1 MRMLKKHGHW
11 LFFGL
16 MALITVYMDSFIAQ
30 HVLDG
35 DASDYMNRG
44 WIMAQQRNPFT
55 RDLYLTTEVRL
66 LDFPVVFAAF
76 FLLTD
81 NWTLVRI
88 LGTITV
94 QAYYVLSFWYLC
106 KQADVDRKIAV
117 IGAGMLLMPFSTPYA
132 RLVLYHLYYILYMA
146 NAFWIMGFTLRVLYT
161 PREQKRRALLPAAL
175 LAGMWVYVGLNGI
188 RHMMIIG
195 IPMLAVAIVQCLC
208 TLREY
213 QWQDGRLCGPEP
225 FWRTQPVRLLEILL
239 ASCLCFAAGYVINAR
254 VLLPYY
260 GVQDMS
266 SAFFLPGLKTDH
278 YSQIF
283 NGWLLST
290 GIRYTKQKL
299 VGPRGLALIASLFS
313 FGYLLAVS
321 LAGCFEKGSAKRSL
335 MKSVLGASFV
345 TTTLI
350 FLFETAA
357 RTYQIYYAPV
367 VALAALP
374 LTQELTLLKK
384 RGVSACRKALI
395 LLTCG
400 CFLYQGIYS
409 LYFIRVDKTAM
420 DRWDGMEYY
429 AMDTVDQVRDCAAF
443 MQENGYTHGF
453 INYWYASPM
462 IELSNGALNV
472 AGIQN
477 AESSERIELCRW
489 GSSKSAFEPE
499 NMPEKVMVFI
509 EREQAPAFESLF
521 PALPLVHEGWIFNGY
536 EADSSLIQ

>member
-1 MRMLKKHGHW
+1 MKLLLNAGAKFSAGVFFVAVL
-11 LFFGL
+11 LFGPAGTLRYPNAWKF
-16 MALITVYMDSFIAQ
+16 MAL
-30 HVLDG
+30 L
-35 DASDYMNRG
+35 
-44 WIMAQQRNPFT
+44 
-55 RDLYLTTEVRL
+55 
-66 LDFPVVFAAF
+66 
-76 FLLTD
+76 FLP
-81 NWTLVRI
+81 
-88 LGTITV
+88 
-94 QAYYVLSFWYLC
+94 
-106 KQADVDRKIAV
+106 
-117 IGAGMLLMPFSTPYA
+117 M
-132 RLVLYHLYYILYMA
+132 LVLGVVL
-146 NAFWIMGFTLRVLYT
+146 FWKA
-161 PREQKRRALLPAAL
+161 PALLEKR
-175 LAGMWVYVGLNGI
+175 LNN
-188 RHMMIIG
+188 
-195 IPMLAVAIVQCLC
+195 
-208 TLREY
+208 RERES
-213 QWQDGRLCGPEP
+213 G
-225 FWRTQPVRLLEILL
+225 
-239 ASCLCFAAGYVINAR
+239 
-254 VLLPYY
+254 
-260 GVQDMS
+260 
-266 SAFFLPGLKTDH
+266 
-278 YSQIF
+278 
-283 NGWLLST
+283 
-290 GIRYTKQKL
+290 QK
-299 VGPRGLALIASLFS
+299 G
-313 FGYLLAVS
+313 
-321 LAGCFEKGSAKRSL
+321 
-335 MKSVLGASFV
+335 
-345 TTTLI
+345 
-350 FLFETAA
+350 
-357 RTYQIYYAPV
+357 V

-429 AMDTVDQVRDCAAF
+429 AMDTMDQVRDCAAF